1 METLEFQYKEE
12 INLSHQ
18 QTFLKNFIM
27 NDYAKVIKKKKLNR
41 LFILASC
48 IAWIAFLLALI
59 SFFKNRSYFIPNC
72 IFVLWAWVCYAGAL
86 YFLNRRFQSSL
97 LKVWKIAENKV
108 PFKKD
113 TVLYRFC
120 EETIESK
127 SDEQSTSKSY
137 SSIPHVYETE
147 EIVFLE
153 GYTWLVKKFLDPSIE
168 KQLRDVLKQK
178 LNDRYVDLRVPK
190 RRPFYLRPVFS
201 IASTFILFLIG
212 ILVFLNPGQNGR
224 IVERLPNNPSST
236 LQEVEGKLY
245 FAATPD
251 NTGGLL
257 RLDNQKTSD
266 TPVQDVSSM
275 TSYKNLLYWISSQK
289 ILSCY
294 DTKTGSVTTLRNLKK
309 DYPNQGQNTV
319 IDLFGADG
327 TGAYVTTHN
336 IAPNANVDRAE
347 DGNTI
352 ARISGDGKNF
362 TFLRRVA
369 YDFLYSH
376 CLLEN
381 GAIYFDESDG
391 KTNHGL
397 YSLNLSDNQV
407 KKLSNREPTG
417 FNDNYKNYFFWNGR
431 VIYLSSDP
439 ADNSQDLYLCSVKTD
454 GTDEK
459 IYCKAPSTYCT
470 LVGDSVFSW
479 DLAKKGLAGFDL
491 KTESEFIPKVS
502 GSLHS
507 APISAFK
514 NQLVVL
520 YYHPEKPTIE
530 LYDPQSG
537 QVKTVLE

>member
-1 METLEFQYKEE
+1 MKTILEFDYKEE
-12 INLSHQ
+12 INPSHQ
-18 QTFLKNFIM
+18 QTTLKNFIM
-27 NDYAKVIKKKKLNR
+27 NDYAKVIKIKKLKK
-41 LFILASC
+41 LSILVLC
-48 IAWIAFLLALI
+48 ISWIAFLLAVI
-59 SFFKNRSYFIPNC
+59 SLFTNRSYFIPNC
-72 IFVLWAWVCYAGAL
+72 IFVLWAWFCYAIGV
-86 YFLNRRFQSSL
+86 YFLNRRFQTSL
-97 LKVWKIAENKV
+97 LKAWKIAENKI

-113 TVLYRFC
+113 TVYRFC

-127 SDEQSTSKSY
+127 SDEESTSKSY
-137 SSIPHVYETE
+137 TSIPHVYETE
-147 EIVFLE
+147 EIIFLE
-153 GYTWLVKKFLDPSIE
+153 GYTWLEKRFLDPSIE

-178 LNDRYVDLRVPK
+178 LKDRYVDLRVSE
-190 RRPFYLRPVFS
+190 RRPFYLRPAFS
-201 IASTFILFLIG
+201 IISTFILFLIG

-275 TSYKNLLYWISSQK
+275 TSYKNLLYWISSEK

-294 DTKTGSVTTLRNLKK
+294 DTKTGSVTTLRDLKK
-309 DYPNQGQNTV
+309 DYPNQGQNTK
-319 IDLFGADG
+319 IDLFGADE
-327 TGAYVTTHN
+327 TGAYIRTYN
-336 IAPNANVDRAE
+336 LARNANVDRAE

-352 ARISGDGKNF
+352 ARISGDGKNLV
-362 TFLRRVA
+362 FLRRMS
-369 YDFLYSH
+369 YGFLYSH
-376 CLLEN
+376 CLLAN

-407 KKLSNREPTG
+407 KKLSDRELTG

-479 DLAKKGLAGFDL
+479 DLAKKRLAGFDRVGIYSQSIRFVTL
-491 KTESEFIPKVS
+491 CSDFSIPK
-502 GSLHS
+502 
-507 APISAFK
+507 
-514 NQLVVL
+514 
-520 YYHPEKPTIE
+520 
-530 LYDPQSG
+530 
-537 QVKTVLE
+537 